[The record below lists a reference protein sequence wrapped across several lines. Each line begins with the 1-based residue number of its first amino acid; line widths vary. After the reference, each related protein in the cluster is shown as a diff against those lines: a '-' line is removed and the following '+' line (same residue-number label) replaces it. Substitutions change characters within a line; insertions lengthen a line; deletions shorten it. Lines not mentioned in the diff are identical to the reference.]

1 MGKIMTRYF
10 KVSLLH
16 YLFNPYLWF
25 WAIIFMGFWAAMGAF
40 VFSRGTPTEYVSYHF
55 ASMYGQLLILCVGSV
70 AIGIVQGLYY
80 ASFSIRFMTKFSK
93 LNSRRFYMEHFLST
107 ITALIIFSLVLWLIQ
122 VVFYYIKFSEV
133 YLPEKPIGMALALI
147 LSVCFM
153 YVFSVFTAYLTI
165 CLRKPAISMLV
176 SYAPLMLGFVAYAA
190 FWVDFKKLSLLLPF
204 YLISALTYYFYVDQK
219 PFTGDIIGNIR
230 YQLEHYGQVKEGAI
244 LEPSL
249 AIISMIIWIIG
260 LSALCIFLIKRAKG
274 VSIEELQF

>member
-1 MGKIMTRYF
+1 MT
-10 KVSLLH
+10 
-16 YLFNPYLWF
+16 NPYLWF
-25 WAIIFMGFWAAMGAF
+25 WAIIFMSFWAAMSAY
-40 VFSRGTPTEYVSYHF
+40 VFSKGIPPEYMSYQF
-55 ASMYGQLLILCVGSV
+55 ASAFGQLLILCVGS
-70 AIGIVQGLYY
+70 IGIAIVQSLYY
-80 ASFSIRFMTKFSK
+80 SSFSVRFITKFSK
-93 LNSRRFYMEHFLST
+93 LDSKRFYIEHFLST
-107 ITALIIFSLVLWLIQ
+107 ISALIIFSLVLWLIQ
-122 VVFYYIKFSEV
+122 LFFYYLKFSEV
-133 YLPEKPIGMALALI
+133 YLPEKPIGMALALM
-147 LSVCFM
+147 LSVCFI